1 MRQAGSGHRNPK
13 FTLLHPTSLRR
24 SFSRMTT
31 PAPSPTLREYDVNA
45 RTTDVFGRVL
55 CGVRDHHFIIDG
67 PVQNG
72 CPGEE
77 ITPVEV
83 FLSAVAACGVELIHV
98 IARDQQVPLR
108 WVTVNIH
115 GTSDRTKQARPDVS
129 TLNTVEIDLTLAGA
143 DNAQAAALVEGFKR
157 R

>member
-1 MRQAGSGHRNPK
+1 VS
-13 FTLLHPTSLRR
+13 
-24 SFSRMTT
+24 
-31 PAPSPTLREYDVNA
+31 TLRSYDVAA
-45 RTTDVFGRVL
+45 RSTDVFGRVL
-55 CGVRDHHFIIDG
+55 VSSRDHHFIVDG

-98 IARDQQVPLR
+98 IAKGDNVPLR
-108 WVTVNIH
+108 AVSVAIH
-115 GTSDRTKQARPDVS
+115 GEVDRARQSRTDVTTFNRVQVDF
-129 TLNTVEIDLTLAGA
+129 TLFGTDGA
-143 DNAQAAALVEGFKR
+143 RAAALVEGFKR